1 MLCLMCEDTSLDC
14 GDGARRKL
22 VVLYLLPHYV
32 NSKLLFY
39 FVYMIFNTALVFF
52 FLKKKIR
59 SFKIFYFDTKKVIT
73 RFQNVILILTIFK
86 RQKRT
91 IDFFLL
97 IFNSTNGQYNRH
109 CSLHLK
115 LHFGLFLL

>member
-39 FVYMIFNTALVFF
+39 FVYVIFNTAHFF
-52 FLKKKIR
+52 FFKKKIR

-97 IFNSTNGQYNRH
+97 IFNSTNGQYNRL

>member
-1 MLCLMCEDTSLDC
+1 MCEDTSLDC

-52 FLKKKIR
+52 FKKKKSEVLKFFILTLKKLLQGFKM
-59 SFKIFYFDTKKVIT
+59 SFLSLPFLKDKKGQFI
-73 RFQNVILILTIFK
+73 
-86 RQKRT
+86 
-91 IDFFLL
+91 FFLL
-97 IFNSTNGQYNRH
+97 IFNSTNGQYNRL